1 MACRIGKDDDEIG
14 IIQLES
20 DRSSAEEEEESQKAQ
35 CVQKYNN
42 KMMTECREA
51 RRHGDKLM
59 GGKGMERYLPT
70 QVKFKLRLPPCF
82 VCNKGNCG
90 YRVLLLP
97 LTLSERAYYRRGREV
112 EAER

>member
-1 MACRIGKDDDEIG
+1 
-14 IIQLES
+14 
-20 DRSSAEEEEESQKAQ
+20 
-35 CVQKYNN
+35 
-42 KMMTECREA
+42 MMTECREA

-90 YRVLLLP
+90 YRVTSKLVSILQEGEGSGSGAIEES
-97 LTLSERAYYRRGREV
+97 LTE
-112 EAER
+112 EAISLAKLAGSSGDCR